1 MGLLVM
7 ANDRFF
13 GTPQFAADYATWLFS
28 DARSKPPNRNARK
41 RSGLIVGM
49 YQRLGD
55 QVGENSALVRELG
68 SMAH

>member
-1 MGLLVM
+1 MLLLVM

-28 DARSKPPNRNARK
+28 DARSKPADRIAGK
-41 RSGLIVGM
+41 LSGLIVGM
-49 YQRLGD
+49 YQQFGD